1 MAIERIPTRSAAMRL
16 PEVFAVMMMIFNSQG
31 NISSKYVF
39 QMWQNLKVAKH
50 QKVSHHEIGDF

>member
-1 MAIERIPTRSAAMRL
+1 MRL

-50 QKVSHHEIGDF
+50 QKVSHHEIEDF